1 MQKRRRDVMV
11 ACLFILP
18 GHLLLGVVGF
28 CDMTALLPRHER
40 GERWDSRAAPPSTL
54 VLHRSWFISPPLNL
68 TEDLTDKML
77 VHVNKNYIVGFVFE
91 HSFEWYNFRWH
102 ASAFIVLYIMLVQ
115 FLGARALHQR
125 VKCIDRGVVYF
136 DKGCGVISCV
146 TGIDRFLR
154 ILFHL

>member
-28 CDMTALLPRHER
+28 CDMTALLPR
-40 GERWDSRAAPPSTL
+40 DSRVAHPSTL

-77 VHVNKNYIVGFVFE
+77 VHVNKNNIVGFVFE
-91 HSFEWYNFRWH
+91 HSF
-102 ASAFIVLYIMLVQ
+102 Q
-115 FLGARALHQR
+115 
-125 VKCIDRGVVYF
+125 
-136 DKGCGVISCV
+136 
-146 TGIDRFLR
+146 
-154 ILFHL
+154 